1 MQVMPPTPGGGPSRL
16 FILRPVATTLLMIAI
31 LLAGI
36 IGYRSLPVSALPE
49 VDYPTIQVVTLYP
62 GASPDVVTSA
72 ITAPLERQ
80 FGQMSGL
87 KQMASQSAGGASVV
101 TLQFQLALPLDVAE
115 QEVQAAIN
123 AATNLLPNDL
133 PNPPVY
139 SRVNP
144 ADPPIMTLAVTTSSM
159 PMTQV
164 QDMVENRVAQKISQV
179 SGVGLV
185 TLSGGQRPAVRV
197 KLNAQAL
204 AALGITSETVRTAI
218 SNANVNSAKGS
229 LDGPDRSITLSA
241 NDQIKTAE
249 GYRQLIV
256 SYSNGAPVRLGDVA
270 SVEQGAE
277 NSWLGAWANRQQAIV
292 LNVQRQPGANIIA
305 TADNI
310 RQMLPA
316 LTASLPKSVNVQ
328 LLSDRTTNI
337 RASVHDVQF
346 ELLLAIAL
354 VVMIIY
360 LFLRNV
366 AATIIP
372 AVAVPL
378 SLVGTFAVMYFLG
391 FSVNNLTLM
400 ALTIATGFVVDDAIV
415 VIENITRYIEKG
427 EKPLTAA
434 LKGAGE
440 IGFTIISLTF
450 SLIAVLIPLLFMGD
464 IVGRLFREFAV
475 TLAVAILIS
484 ALVSLTLTPMMC
496 ARMLKAESLRK
507 QNRFSRASEAFF
519 ERVIARYGIMLQKVL
534 SHPWLTLGVALSTMA
549 ITVLLWLAIPK
560 GFFPLQDNGIIQGT
574 VQAPQSVSYSNMA
587 QRQQEVA
594 SIIMKDP
601 AVQSLTS
608 FVGVDGTNQA
618 LNSGRLQI
626 NLKPLDQRD
635 DRIPVVIARLQQE
648 VAKLPGINLYLQPVQ
663 DLTIDTQASRTQYQ
677 FSLQAGSL
685 DSLSLWVPKLQAEL
699 NKLPQLKEVSS
710 DWQDQ
715 GLEAYIRVDRDNA
728 SRLGISLS
736 DVDNALYNAFG
747 QRLISTIYTQASQ
760 YRVVLE
766 HDTAATPGLAA
777 LQSIRLK
784 STDGGSVPLSAI
796 ASIEQRHGALSINHL
811 DQFPSTTFSFNVSDG
826 YSLEQAVNAIT
837 QAEQDL
843 AMPTEIITQFQG
855 STLAFQ
861 AALSSTVWLIVA
873 AVVAMYIVLGVL
885 YESFI
890 HPVTILST
898 LPTAGVGALLALLI
912 SGSEL
917 DVIAIIGIILLIG
930 IVKKNAI
937 MMIDFALAAER
948 EQGMTPYEAIYQACL
963 LRFRPILM
971 TTLAALLGAL
981 PLMLSTGVGA
991 ELRRPLGTAMVGGL
1005 IVSQVLT
1012 LFTTP
1017 VIYLLFDRL
1026 AHATRRRFS
1035 KQEAE

>member
-139 SRVNP
+139 SKVNP

-699 NKLPQLKEVSS
+699 NKLPQLKEVNS

-1026 AHATRRRFS
+1026 ALATRRRFS